1 MKKRLFVSLILAAVL
16 LSLLAGCNT
25 KSKALTAEQA
35 KAIALEQAGLTQ
47 SQVTDIHTHIV
58 TEKGIPC
65 YNIHINA
72 GDTELSYVISAVDG
86 TVLASGNQTGH

>member
-16 LSLLAGCNT
+16 LSLLTGCGS
-25 KSKALTAEQA
+25 KSDALTKEQA
-35 KAIALEQAGLTQ
+35 QTIALEQAGLTQ

-65 YNIHINA
+65 YDIHITV
-72 GDTELSYVISAVDG
+72 GDKEFSYVISAVDG